1 MTTGWARRAAGL
13 RLRRRDGSAN
23 VNVIFVCVEVLM
35 ALCLV
40 VVNVCTLN
48 PRGGKTLAT
57 KPGACQRVVATLMPW
72 TLISPA
78 ESCEIILTFE

>member
-1 MTTGWARRAAGL
+1 MTIGPARRAVGL
-13 RLRRRDGSAN
+13 RLRRDGSAN

-48 PRGGKTLAT
+48 PSGR
-57 KPGACQRVVATLMPW
+57 
-72 TLISPA
+72 
-78 ESCEIILTFE
+78 